1 MRDKKLATGGKRPKK
16 ENDMNVGD
24 AVPNLTLED
33 ADGKQVSLANLA
45 APLVVYFYP
54 KADTPGCTVEAQD
67 FTELG
72 KDFASAG
79 ITVVGISKDKVPK
92 LAKFRDKYDLG
103 VTLLSDED
111 GKACEAF
118 GTWIQK
124 KLYGREYM
132 GIDRATFLFDKDGKL
147 VQEWRKVKVKGHA
160 AAVLEAAKAL

>member
-1 MRDKKLATGGKRPKK
+1 MNIGDKIPA
-16 ENDMNVGD
+16 
-24 AVPNLTLED
+24 LTLEN
-33 ADGKQVSLANLA
+33 AEGAKVALAALG

-67 FTELG
+67 FTTLG
-72 KDFASAG
+72 KDFAKAG
-79 ITVVGISKDKVPK
+79 VKVAGISKDKVAK

-111 GKACEAF
+111 GTACEAF

-132 GIDRATFLFDKDGKL
+132 GIDRATFLFGKDGTL
-147 VQEWRKVKVKGHA
+147 VREWRKVKVKGHA
-160 AAVLEAAKAL
+160 AEVLEAAKAL

>member
-1 MRDKKLATGGKRPKK
+1 MNIGDKIPA
-16 ENDMNVGD
+16 
-24 AVPNLTLED
+24 LTLED
-33 ADGKQVSLANLA
+33 AEGAKVALADLG

-67 FTELG
+67 FTALG
-72 KDFASAG
+72 KDFAKAG
-79 ITVVGISKDKVPK
+79 VKVAGISKDKVAK

-111 GKACEAF
+111 GTACEAF

-132 GIDRATFLFDKDGKL
+132 GIDRATFLFGKDGTL
-147 VQEWRKVKVKGHA
+147 VREWRKVKVKGHA
-160 AAVLEAAKAL
+160 AEVLEAAKAL